1 MGKNIKKIGKKLVS
15 QNKRKLFLLFYKE
28 NQHALFFLGRGDFG
42 RYSYKNRKFLFCL
55 VGDRGSPFIIVDKVL
70 GYLMN
75 FSFG

>member
-1 MGKNIKKIGKKLVS
+1 M
-15 QNKRKLFLLFYKE
+15 
-28 NQHALFFLGRGDFG
+28 HFFGVGGGDFG
-42 RYSYKNRKFLFCL
+42 RYSFENRKFLFFL